1 MMQDLFRSFWWMVFP
16 LSWIAFGVF
25 QAWLRY
31 RARRDALDVLKSYAQ
46 AGREPPPEL
55 VAKLDAR

>member
-1 MMQDLFRSFWWMVFP
+1 MEDLFSAYWWLIFP
-16 LSWIAFGVF
+16 LSGMVFSLF
-25 QAWLRY
+25 QAWLKD

-55 VAKLDAR
+55 VAKLDLR